1 MVNGLQVPGVY
12 HRPQPR
18 AAATPFARTDIA
30 GFIGFER
37 RVQDGSTPTTLLG
50 VPPAGHAFR
59 VDVASFQLVLGGRRL
74 QVPATRDLVLS
85 QAEASIPISPGGSI
99 TYAVLAAAGASS
111 TLRLFVVPGPASASR
126 FSRAP
131 TDAEIAPHAPGTPWT
146 RIAHVRIR
154 RSAAGDAVYP
164 LVLPTLPPLRCDD
177 WRDFEGSAGPLGDD
191 DGTMLAR
198 AVRAFFANGGSRCW
212 VAWTPRPRRDDA
224 EGLDEAC
231 AAMVGV
237 QGQSEAEATGLER
250 LLLIEEVSLVDAPDL
265 YARRMDSELMSAP
278 LPPRDV
284 DACFRRCEGVGPR
297 PASAPATG
305 QQVPLEPLFEDSLVL
320 AAQRVMLTRCAPER
334 WRVLLLLTAP
344 LELDP
349 LEGRYRGP
357 TAPRA
362 EAWRKALDGAAD
374 EPRVSCAAF
383 YFPWVLAQEAVG
395 APVLEL
401 PPTPFAAG
409 VIARRD
415 RARGPHVAPANETV
429 HGVVAL
435 ARPVDDATHGRLY
448 EAPLHINLLRPVPGF
463 GIQLLGARTLSADPW
478 LRFLPVRRC
487 LSAIERRVATAFRP
501 LVFEPNTPALW
512 FQLTQAALGVL
523 LPIFEAG
530 ALRGETP
537 EQAFYVRCDD
547 ANNPPSELEAGRVRC
562 EVGVAIA
569 APAEFIV
576 FRLGTRE
583 GVVEVLE

>member
-12 HRPQPR
+12 YRPQPR
-18 AAATPFARTDIA
+18 AAATPFARTDVA

-50 VPPAGHAFR
+50 QPPVGHEFR
-59 VDVASFQLVLGGRRL
+59 VDVAAFQLVLGGRRL

-85 QAEASIPISPGGSI
+85 RNAASIPVDPGGSL
-99 TYAVLAAAGASS
+99 TYAVVAAAGASS
-111 TLRLFVVPGPASASR
+111 LLRLFVVPGPASTTR
-126 FSRAP
+126 FSRPP
-131 TDAEIAPHAPGTPWT
+131 TDEEIAPVAPGTPWM
-146 RIAHVRIR
+146 RIAHVQIR
-154 RSAAGDAVYP
+154 RTDSGDAVYP
-164 LVLPTLPPLRCDD
+164 LVLPALPPLRCDD
-177 WRDFEGSAGPLGDD
+177 WRDFEAGSGALGDD

-212 VAWTPRPRRDDA
+212 VSWVARPRRDDP
-224 EGLDEAC
+224 EGLTTAAE
-231 AAMVGV
+231 AMVGIK
-237 QGQSEAEATGLER
+237 GQSELEATGLER

-265 YARRMDSELMSAP
+265 YARRVDSEPISTP

-284 DACFRRCEGVGPR
+284 DACFRRCEGVVSSAGSGP
-297 PASAPATG
+297 AVGLT
-305 QQVPLEPLFEDSLVL
+305 VPLEPLFDDAQVL
-320 AAQRVMLTRCAPER
+320 ATQRALLARCAPER

-349 LEGRYRGP
+349 LEGRYRSP

-374 EPRVSCAAF
+374 EPEVSCAAF
-383 YFPWVLAQEAVG
+383 YFPWVVAQDTIG
-395 APVLEL
+395 APSLEL
-401 PPTPFAAG
+401 PPTSFAAG

-415 RARGPHVAPANETV
+415 RARGPHIAPANETV

-448 EAPLHINLLRPVPGF
+448 DAPLHINLFRPVPGY
-463 GIQLLGARTLSADPW
+463 GIQLLGARTLSVDPW

-523 LPIFEAG
+523 LPVFEAG
-530 ALRGETP
+530 ALRGDTP
-537 EQAFYVRCDD
+537 DQAFYVRCDD
-547 ANNPPSELEAGRVRC
+547 SNNPPSELEEGRVRC

-583 GVVEVLE
+583 GAVEVIE